1 MLLFFKT
8 WGLIFRN
15 ILTEQDE
22 VRTALIPK
30 KQESHGAGIG
40 IMLFI
45 TFLASVCFSI
55 VLPSINPLLLRLV
68 ENDATLATSLTGW
81 AVAINSIGS
90 FLASP
95 FFGWWA
101 DRRSTREVLAITLIA
116 MTFGNVLYSL
126 ANKFWLLL
134 IGRFIVGTA
143 SGRISFNLVSYLLLC
158 SQLCSCSDLHC
169 ICDHS
174 RKSNKGLTLFFYLD
188 ETEMETKGYGFEQF
202 GKCFGIHYWTRFKV
216 SSFINYNE

>member
-1 MLLFFKT
+1 MTFVFS
-8 WGLIFRN
+8 N

-22 VRTALIPK
+22 VRIALIPK
-30 KQESHGAGIG
+30 TKESHNAGIA

-55 VLPSINPLLLRLV
+55 VLPSINPLLVRLV
-68 ENDATLATSLTGW
+68 EDDKFADSLTGW

-126 ANKFWLLL
+126 SSKYWILL
-134 IGRFIVGTA
+134 IARFIVGAA
-143 SGRISFNLVSYLLLC
+143 SGKTS
-158 SQLCSCSDLHC
+158 
-169 ICDHS
+169 
-174 RKSNKGLTLFFYLD
+174 
-188 ETEMETKGYGFEQF
+188 
-202 GKCFGIHYWTRFKV
+202 
-216 SSFINYNE
+216 